1 MPRRAMRCVVDLSL
15 HAVSAPGVWLPSKED
30 VYISVSMFGQYRNTR
45 LLTSVFPLL
54 IHEKF
59 YFEKTYYTALDPA
72 EVADYLEDELV
83 IIELVQLSEYTDG
96 AVRLGSYSVNVRDFL
111 FPYPSLS
118 PNYSSADREVLLD
131 RTVAFPGI
139 SPRLEFASKTVI
151 KESISPAVIALEDA
165 LELEAERERRSLRSS
180 LCCSPTRRSRSGRG
194 SPTENVISVPSSIR
208 QEPEPRHCQPTESYV
223 SRYRSVSPSRYRSV
237 SSSRY
242 RSMSPCRYATLDYYD
257 TLASRPPFVVR
268 KLKEDLIGRVPSG
281 FKDGHAKSKRKK
293 TLTYSSDDLDLGSSS
308 LRLSKSLSRS
318 KSALDDLDAEVA
330 ALTSTSPTYSSYRRR
345 PRSASPAVRR
355 STFRE
360 RYTYPH
366 SPTCYSVLSDR
377 VRRRLEEDRRAERM
391 AELDASL
398 RSYQRDRDQI
408 LKTPPLPPLQE
419 RRYTSAV
426 SEPDLSV
433 RTIPV
438 QDMRYVFHD
447 KDRDQTLRTQ
457 PLEER
462 RYVFHD
468 KDRDRTLRIPV
479 LQERRYTFT
488 DKDRDYTLGASPL
501 REGRYSPTLDR
512 LRLSPTRSPY
522 HYDPYLDD
530 LDLSTRIARTRSP
543 ESLVHVDRDHY
554 GNERPSDNSKKTHR
568 EVFTRKVNKTYNRSY
583 RNSRSLGPR
592 KVLV

>member
-180 LCCSPTRRSRSGRG
+180 LCCSPTRRSRS
-194 SPTENVISVPSSIR
+194 
-208 QEPEPRHCQPTESYV
+208 
-223 SRYRSVSPSRYRSV
+223 VSPSRYRSV

-398 RSYQRDRDQI
+398 RSYQR
-408 LKTPPLPPLQE
+408 
-419 RRYTSAV
+419 
-426 SEPDLSV
+426 
-433 RTIPV
+433 
-438 QDMRYVFHD
+438 
-447 KDRDQTLRTQ
+447 
-457 PLEER
+457 
-462 RYVFHD
+462 
-468 KDRDRTLRIPV
+468 
-479 LQERRYTFT
+479 
-488 DKDRDYTLGASPL
+488 
-501 REGRYSPTLDR
+501 TLDR

-530 LDLSTRIARTRSP
+530 LDLSTRIARTRRYLP
-543 ESLVHVDRDHY
+543 LY
-554 GNERPSDNSKKTHR
+554 
-568 EVFTRKVNKTYNRSY
+568 
-583 RNSRSLGPR
+583 
-592 KVLV
+592 

>member
-180 LCCSPTRRSRSGRG
+180 LCCSPTRRSRS
-194 SPTENVISVPSSIR
+194 
-208 QEPEPRHCQPTESYV
+208 
-223 SRYRSVSPSRYRSV
+223 VSPSRYRSV

-293 TLTYSSDDLDLGSSS
+293 TLTYSRSDTSVCSRVCGLCATSMRLHGLYYPGHTKYYHNKSSCCLYCGYVYNCNVCEAYMHCFGHPYTGHVGVHPS
-308 LRLSKSLSRS
+308 YGLRCQCRKSLSRS

-398 RSYQRDRDQI
+398 RSYQR
-408 LKTPPLPPLQE
+408 
-419 RRYTSAV
+419 
-426 SEPDLSV
+426 
-433 RTIPV
+433 
-438 QDMRYVFHD
+438 
-447 KDRDQTLRTQ
+447 
-457 PLEER
+457 
-462 RYVFHD
+462 
-468 KDRDRTLRIPV
+468 
-479 LQERRYTFT
+479 
-488 DKDRDYTLGASPL
+488 
-501 REGRYSPTLDR
+501 TLDR

-530 LDLSTRIARTRSP
+530 LDLSTRIARTRRYLP
-543 ESLVHVDRDHY
+543 LY
-554 GNERPSDNSKKTHR
+554 
-568 EVFTRKVNKTYNRSY
+568 
-583 RNSRSLGPR
+583 
-592 KVLV
+592 

>member
-293 TLTYSSDDLDLGSSS
+293 TLTYSRSDTSVCSRVCGLCATSMRLHGLYYPGHTKYYHNKSSCCLYCGYVYNCNVCEAYMHCFGHPYTGHVGVHPS
-308 LRLSKSLSRS
+308 YGLRCQCRKSLSRS

-398 RSYQRDRDQI
+398 RSYQRDRDQ
-408 LKTPPLPPLQE
+408 
-419 RRYTSAV
+419 
-426 SEPDLSV
+426 
-433 RTIPV
+433 
-438 QDMRYVFHD
+438 
-447 KDRDQTLRTQ
+447 TLRTQ

-468 KDRDRTLRIPV
+468 K
-479 LQERRYTFT
+479 
-488 DKDRDYTLGASPL
+488 
-501 REGRYSPTLDR
+501 TLDR